1 MAVVTVLGFFPC
13 CLGAADEV
21 TAFGG
26 MYFTS
31 PVIAAIKGILNI
43 GVVLVL
49 LQSIKWANSDMMAIR
64 RGEFYELLLVTL
76 FGMYLMISGRHF
88 LVFVIGLE
96 KDALVDFSGN
106 RVRAIAGLVPVAVG
120 DYVLVHAGC
129 ILQKLS
135 AGEAQDL
142 MDLFEE
148 LEEA

>member
-1 MAVVTVLGFFPC
+1 MCVALPGK
-13 CLGAADEV
+13 
-21 TAFGG
+21 
-26 MYFTS
+26 
-31 PVIAAIKGILNI
+31 VI
-43 GVVLVL
+43 
-49 LQSIKWANSDMMAIR
+49 
-64 RGEFYELLLVTL
+64 EL
-76 FGMYLMISGRHF
+76 Y
-88 LVFVIGLE
+88 E

-106 RVRAIAGLVPVAVG
+106 RVRAISGLVPIAVG